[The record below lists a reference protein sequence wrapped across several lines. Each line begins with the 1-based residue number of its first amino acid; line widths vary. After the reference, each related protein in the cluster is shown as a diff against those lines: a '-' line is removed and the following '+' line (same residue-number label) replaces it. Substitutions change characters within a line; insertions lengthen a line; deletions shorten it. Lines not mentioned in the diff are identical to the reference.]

1 MIKAQVPGLYIVHAA
16 EEIGCVGSRS
26 MLRDNP
32 AAFDSF
38 DAVISFD
45 RYGTRSIVTHQC
57 GLRTAS
63 EAFAAS
69 LSSALG
75 LDMLADDSGVYT
87 DSNEYRF
94 AVSECTNISVGYYH
108 QHTARECQDMLFL
121 RRLVRALI
129 AADWSKLIFARPL
142 SDPDESVGSWGSHW
156 DTPTSNRTDSNMVA
170 IVEEYPELIAELLE
184 QFGYDS
190 TGLLEELNIDPSAS
204 WRFN

>member
-1 MIKAQVPGLYIVHAA
+1 MV
-16 EEIGCVGSRS
+16 
-26 MLRDNP
+26 
-32 AAFDSF
+32 
-38 DAVISFD
+38 
-45 RYGTRSIVTHQC
+45 
-57 GLRTAS
+57 
-63 EAFAAS
+63 
-69 LSSALG
+69 
-75 LDMLADDSGVYT
+75 ADDSGVYT

-129 AADWSKLIFARPL
+129 AADWNKLDFARPL
-142 SDPDESVGSWGSHW
+142 SDPSESAGYFW

-184 QFGYDS
+184 QFGYNAS
-190 TGLLEELNIDPSAS
+190 GLLEELNIDPSAS